1 MSDGGSKAQEAPGA
15 RIADR
20 LREQRLVAIVRG
32 HGVAPEAVLSTVVT
46 LVEEGVGLVEVSLT
60 TPGALAAISRARQE
74 VGGRARVGAGTVL
87 SAEDARRA
95 ADAGAQFLL
104 SPGVP
109 DDLPDVL
116 AVGLDTVVGA
126 LTPSEVGRALRAGA
140 AAVKVFP
147 VDAVGAGYLRSLLG
161 PFPGTCLVAVG
172 GVRLESCAALLA
184 AGAAAVGVGSPLVG
198 DAADGGDLGALR
210 ERARAYRAA
219 VTS

>member
-1 MSDGGSKAQEAPGA
+1 MSDDRTRVDGPGGAG
-15 RIADR
+15 IADR

-32 HGVAPEAVLSTVVT
+32 HGVAPEAVLRTVVA

-60 TPGALAAISRARQE
+60 TPGALAAITRARRE
-74 VGGRARVGAGTVL
+74 VGEGARVGAGTVL

-198 DAADGGDLGALR
+198 DAADGGDLDDLR
-210 ERARAYRAA
+210 ARARAYRQA

>member
-1 MSDGGSKAQEAPGA
+1 MTDGGSEAQEAPGA

-32 HGVAPEAVLSTVVT
+32 HGATPEAVLSTVVT

-60 TPGALAAISRARQE
+60 TPGALSAISRARQE

-104 SPGVP
+104 SPGLP
-109 DDLPDVL
+109 DDLADVL

-126 LTPSEVGRALRAGA
+126 FTPSEVGRALRAGA
-140 AAVKVFP
+140 DAVKVFP

-161 PFPGTCLVAVG
+161 PFPGACLVAVG

-198 DAADGGDLGALR
+198 DAADGGDLDDLR
-210 ERARAYRAA
+210 ARARAYRAA

>member
-1 MSDGGSKAQEAPGA
+1 MTDGGSKAQEAPGA

-32 HGVAPEAVLSTVVT
+32 HGATPEAVLSTVVT

-74 VGGRARVGAGTVL
+74 VGGRAQVGAGTVL

-104 SPGVP
+104 SPGLP
-109 DDLPDVL
+109 DDLADVL

-126 LTPSEVGRALRAGA
+126 FTPSEVGRALRAGA
-140 AAVKVFP
+140 DAVKVFP

-161 PFPGTCLVAVG
+161 PFPGACLVAVG
-172 GVRLESCAALLA
+172 GVRLESCASLLA

>member
-1 MSDGGSKAQEAPGA
+1 MTDGGSEAQEAPGA

-32 HGVAPEAVLSTVVT
+32 HGATPEAVLSTVVT

-104 SPGVP
+104 SPGLP
-109 DDLPDVL
+109 DDLADVL

-126 LTPSEVGRALRAGA
+126 FTPSEVGRALRAGA
-140 AAVKVFP
+140 DAVKVFP

-161 PFPGTCLVAVG
+161 PFPGACLVAVG